1 MKPASL
7 PPSTTRSLQEELDA
21 LRLENQQLRADQA
34 AQANQQAKEDKYEQ
48 SQVRFRTVFDHSP
61 LGNKI
66 IDSDLVIKQVN
77 PAVLA
82 MLGFEKAEELVGRK
96 IIEFAHPDHKADWTH
111 LQESLWAHK
120 LPYFVLETCL
130 IRQDGSSFWCQ
141 VTSVLFQDEAGE
153 LGYTTLE
160 DISERKKLAINHKRL
175 YDAQETIMHLVAH
188 DLKNPINNIKI
199 VVALLQ
205 SHAGVLQIE
214 PGSAQQDVQKLLT
227 LANQSCETANVLLKD
242 VLYLGQL
249 ESTRLETHRT
259 DLNAFLQERLEVFRV
274 AAQEKKIAL
283 VLDLP
288 TETIHV
294 AIHRDKFGR
303 ILDNLLSNALKFTPA
318 DGTIKVCLQA
328 HEGHVRL
335 TVQDTGLGIPAEL
348 QPHVFDKF
356 STASRP
362 GLYGDT
368 TTGLGLFITKQ
379 IVEMHQGQIWLES
392 TENEGTT
399 FFIDLK

>member
-1 MKPASL
+1 MTPTR
-7 PPSTTRSLQEELDA
+7 PSDPTDRSMSEELAA
-21 LRLENQQLRADQA
+21 LRQENQQLRADRA
-34 AQANQQAKEDKYEQ
+34 ALATEQAKEDRYEQ
-48 SQVRFRTVFDHSP
+48 SQVRFRTVFEHSP

-66 IDSDLVIKQVN
+66 IDNELVIRQVN
-77 PAVLA
+77 PAVIA
-82 MLGFEKAEELVGRK
+82 MLGFEKAEELVGRQ
-96 IIEFAHPDHKADWTH
+96 IIEFAHPDHQADWSR

-120 LPYFVLETCL
+120 LPSFALETCL
-130 IRQDGSSFWCQ
+130 VRQDGSSFWCQ

-160 DISERKKLAINHKRL
+160 DITERKKLAITHKRL

-188 DLKNPINNIKI
+188 DLKNPISNIEI

-205 SHAGVLQIE
+205 NHTSVLEIA
-214 PGSAQQDVQKLLT
+214 PASAQEDVQKLLK
-227 LANQSCETANVLLKD
+227 LANQACATANVLLKD

-259 DLNAFLQERLEVFRV
+259 DLNSFLHERLEVFRV
-274 AAQEKKIAL
+274 AAKEKKIAL

-288 TETIHV
+288 SETVHV

-303 ILDNLLSNALKFTPA
+303 ILDNLLSNALNFTPA
-318 DGTIKVCLQA
+318 NGTIKVRLQA
-328 HEGHVRL
+328 QDGHVRL
-335 TVQDTGLGIPAEL
+335 IVQDTGLGIPAVL

-379 IVEMHQGQIWLES
+379 IVEMHEGKIWLES
-392 TENEGTT
+392 IENEGTT
-399 FFIDLK
+399 FYIDLK

>member
-1 MKPASL
+1 
-7 PPSTTRSLQEELDA
+7 LQEELAA
-21 LRLENQQLRADQA
+21 LRQENQQLRADRA
-34 AQANQQAKEDKYEQ
+34 ALATQQAKDDKYEQ

-66 IDSDLVIKQVN
+66 IDSELTIRQVN

-82 MLGFEKAEELVGRK
+82 MLGFERAEELVGHK
-96 IIEFAHPDHKADWTH
+96 IIEFAHPDHQADWTR

-120 LPYFVLETCL
+120 LPSFVLETCL
-130 IRQDGSSFWCQ
+130 LRQDGSSFWCQ

-160 DISERKKLAINHKRL
+160 DISERKKLSISHKRL

-188 DLKNPINNIKI
+188 DLKNPLNNIEI
-199 VVALLQ
+199 VVGLLQ
-205 SHAGVLQIE
+205 SHPGVRGIE
-214 PGSAQQDVQKLLT
+214 PARAQQDVQKLLT
-227 LANQSCETANVLLKD
+227 LAKQSCATAGSLLKD

-249 ESTRLETHRT
+249 EATRLEKHRT
-259 DLNAFLQERLEVFRV
+259 DLNTFLHERLEVFRV
-274 AAQEKKIAL
+274 AAKEKRIAL

-288 TETIHV
+288 AETVFV

-303 ILDNLLSNALKFTPA
+303 ILDNLLSNALNFTPA
-318 DGTIKVCLQA
+318 EGTIKVRLQA
-328 HEGHVRL
+328 HEGRVRL
-335 TVQDTGLGIPAEL
+335 VVQDTGLGIPAKL

-356 STASRP
+356 SAASRP

-379 IVEMHQGQIWLES
+379 IVEMHEGEIWLES
-392 TENEGTT
+392 VENEGTT
-399 FFIDLK
+399 FYIELK

>member
-1 MKPASL
+1 MTPASQ
-7 PPSTTRSLQEELDA
+7 PDPTTISLQEELAA
-21 LRLENQQLRADQA
+21 LRQENQQLRTDRATLA
-34 AQANQQAKEDKYEQ
+34 TQQAKDDKYEQ

-66 IDSDLVIKQVN
+66 IDSDLVIRQVN
-77 PAVLA
+77 PAVLV
-82 MLGFEKAEELVGRK
+82 MLGFERAEELVGRQ
-96 IIEFAHPDHKADWTH
+96 IIEFAHPDHKADWNC

-120 LPYFVLETCL
+120 LPSFMLETCL
-130 IRQDGSSFWCQ
+130 VRQDGSSFWCQ

-160 DISERKKLAINHKRL
+160 DITERKKLAITHKRL

-188 DLKNPINNIKI
+188 DLKNPINNIEVI
-199 VVALLQ
+199 VSLLQ
-205 SHAGVLQIE
+205 SHAGIVAIAPASE
-214 PGSAQQDVQKLLT
+214 QQEVQKLLA
-227 LANQSCETANVLLKD
+227 LAAQACGTANTLLKD

-249 ESTRLETHRT
+249 EATRLETHRT
-259 DLNAFLQERLEVFRV
+259 DLNAFLHERLEVFRV
-274 AAQEKKIAL
+274 AAKEKKIAL
-283 VLDLP
+283 VLELP
-288 TETIHV
+288 PETIHV

-303 ILDNLLSNALKFTPA
+303 ILDNLLSNALNFTPA
-318 DGTIKVCLQA
+318 EGTIKVRLQA
-328 HEGHVRL
+328 HEGRVRL
-335 TVQDTGLGIPAEL
+335 VVQDTGLGIPAEL

-356 STASRP
+356 TTASRP

-392 TENEGTT
+392 VENKGTT
-399 FFIDLK
+399 FYIDLK

>member
-1 MKPASL
+1 MKPTS
-7 PPSTTRSLQEELDA
+7 PPAPAAPAPADELTA
-21 LRLENQQLRADQA
+21 LRLENQQLRATQA
-34 AQANQQAKEDKYEQ
+34 AQLASQTADDRYEQ
-48 SQVRFRTVFDHSP
+48 SQVRFRTVFEHSP
-61 LGNKI
+61 LGNKV
-66 IDSDLVIKQVN
+66 IDRELTIKQVN
-77 PAVLA
+77 PAVVA
-82 MLGFEKAEELVGRK
+82 MLGFARADELVGRK
-96 IIEFAHPDHKADWTH
+96 IIEFAHPDHKADWEH

-120 LPYFVLETCL
+120 MPSFALETCL
-130 IRQDGSSFWCQ
+130 GRQDGSWFWCR

-160 DISERKKLAINHKRL
+160 DVTERKNLELKHKQL

-188 DLKNPINNIKI
+188 DLKNPINNIEII
-199 VVALLQ
+199 VGLLQ
-205 SHAGVLQIE
+205 SHAGLRSIA
-214 PGSAQQDVQKLLT
+214 PASTQQDVQKLLT
-227 LANQSCETANVLLKD
+227 LAGQACTNASALLQD

-249 ESTRLETHRT
+249 EATRLEKHRT

-274 AAQEKKIAL
+274 AASEKNIAL

-288 TETIHV
+288 QEAVHA

-318 DGTIKVCLQA
+318 EGTIRVSLQA
-328 HEGHVRL
+328 HDGHVRL
-335 TVQDTGLGIPAEL
+335 TVRDTGLGIPAEM
-348 QPHVFDKF
+348 QPRVFDKF
-356 STASRP
+356 TSASRP

-392 TENEGTT
+392 AENEGTT
-399 FFIDLK
+399 FYIELK